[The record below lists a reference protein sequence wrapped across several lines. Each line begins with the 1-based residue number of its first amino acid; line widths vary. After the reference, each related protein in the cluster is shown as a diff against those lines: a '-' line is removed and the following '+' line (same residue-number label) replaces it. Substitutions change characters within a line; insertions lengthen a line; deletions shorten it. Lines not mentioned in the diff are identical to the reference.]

1 MFTSLW
7 YLPLLCQLPADDR
20 GHLTSPWVFQPPQV
34 SCAPTASATGS
45 QPSRPCRLPPGLTFS
60 HFLQTFTTA
69 FIEKQ
74 ALGSSGCRI
83 SAPTDTFLKQTGP
96 RLFCCTHKAK
106 LCHSA
111 GEQQCKQREIQL
123 KKKTTKETTTGN

>member
-1 MFTSLW
+1 VHPQH
-7 YLPLLCQLPADDR
+7 LPLAASPPGPA
-20 GHLTSPWVFQPPQV
+20 
-34 SCAPTASATGS
+34 A
-45 QPSRPCRLPPGLTFS
+45 LPPGLTFS

-69 FIEKQ
+69 FMEKQ

-83 SAPTDTFLKQTGP
+83 SAPIDTFLKQTGP

-123 KKKTTKETTTGN
+123 KKKQQKK